1 MMCAHPHGV
10 LAFNRALFGF
20 STRTLWD
27 RAFPGVKF
35 RVLTATAAFRVP
47 VIREMWLWS
56 YCIDASKTTCRGA
69 MDAGLSILLYPGG
82 GEGAD
87 FDHQREAQI
96 VFEQAKGRVTVRVGV
111 RATIRVRLNLGLQL
125 GLQVERLDL
134 TKFG

>member
-1 MMCAHPHGV
+1 MPRSNG
-10 LAFNRALFGF
+10 R
-20 STRTLWD
+20 RTQYSFVSW
-27 RAFPGVKF
+27 R
-35 RVLTATAAFRVP
+35 
-47 VIREMWLWS
+47 
-56 YCIDASKTTCRGA
+56 
-69 MDAGLSILLYPGG
+69 